1 MPDFNPDAWVLFVDD
16 DRILLKT
23 VSRAFSGQVMVET
36 AQSGQEALD
45 LLRREPAP
53 AVAVVDQ
60 QMPGM
65 TGVELLRRLKTDF
78 PDMVRIMLTGQAD
91 LPTAIDAVNEG
102 QVFRFLTKPVAL
114 PDLQQVVAEALQ
126 VHQQR
131 MEENRLMAQALAG
144 QAQDGLDAEAQG
156 LQQLVAARLTPR
168 ELDVLRLVGQGRV
181 SKEIGPELGISHR
194 TVDVHRSHIMEKLG
208 LHNATSLVRVALKAG
223 LV

>member
-1 MPDFNPDAWVLFVDD
+1 MDD
-16 DRILLKT
+16 DPILLKS
-23 VSRAFSGQVMVET
+23 VSRAFFGQAMVET

-65 TGVELLRRLKTDF
+65 TGVELLRKLKTDF

-91 LPTAIDAVNEG
+91 LPTAMNAVNEG

-114 PDLQQVVAEALQ
+114 PDLQQVVTEALQ

-131 MEENRLMAQALAG
+131 MEENHLMAQALMG
-144 QAQDGLDAEAQG
+144 QSQDGSDAEAQA

-168 ELDVLRLVGQGRV
+168 ELDVLRLLGQGQT
-181 SKEIGPELGISHR
+181 SKEIGPHLGISHR
-194 TVDVHRSHIMEKLG
+194 TVDVHRCHILEKLG

-223 LV
+223 LI